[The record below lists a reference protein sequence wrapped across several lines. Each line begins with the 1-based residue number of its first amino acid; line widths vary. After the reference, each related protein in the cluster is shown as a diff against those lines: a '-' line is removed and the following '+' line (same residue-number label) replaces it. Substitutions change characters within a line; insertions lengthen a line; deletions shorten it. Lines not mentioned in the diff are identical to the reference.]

1 MTVKALS
8 PNVSVSS
15 QISVEEAAD
24 AFHHGFR
31 SIIGNRPDGED
42 PQQPDWAEIEA
53 AAQGA
58 GLETRHIPVSG
69 NAIDEAAVAQFAE
82 ALETMPK
89 PVLAYC
95 RSGRRSAILWALS
108 NNGSL
113 TAEER
118 IRTGKRAGFDFEP
131 LRQRM
136 EGPASG
142 RA

>member
-1 MTVKALS
+1 MTIKALS
-8 PNVSVSS
+8 PNVSVSP
-15 QISVEEAAD
+15 QISAAEAAAAGD
-24 AFHHGFR
+24 NGFR
-31 SIIGNRPDGED
+31 SIIGNRPDGEAPD
-42 PQQPDWAEIEA
+42 QPPWAEIEA
-53 AAQGA
+53 AARGA

-69 NAIDEAAVAQFAE
+69 NAIDQAAIAEFAQ

-95 RSGRRSAILWALS
+95 GSGRRAAILWALS

-131 LRQRM
+131 LRERM
-136 EGPASG
+136 EGSAAG
-142 RA
+142 GE

>member
-15 QISVEEAAD
+15 QISVEDAA
-24 AFHHGFR
+24 AARQEGFR
-31 SIIGNRPDGED
+31 SIIGNRPDGEA
-42 PQQPDWAEIEA
+42 PGQPTWAEIEA
-53 AAQGA
+53 AAEAA
-58 GLETRHIPVSG
+58 GLETRHIPVT
-69 NAIDEAAVAQFAE
+69 NNTIDDVAVAEFAQ

-95 RSGRRSAILWALS
+95 GSGRRSAILWALS

-131 LRQRM
+131 LRERM
-136 EGPASG
+136 EG
-142 RA
+142 

>member
-15 QISVEEAAD
+15 QLSVDAA
-24 AFHHGFR
+24 AAAARNGFR
-31 SIIGNRPDGED
+31 SIIGNRPDGES
-42 PQQPDWAEIEA
+42 PGQPAWSEIESA
-53 AAQGA
+53 ARAA

-69 NAIDEAAVAQFAE
+69 NAIDEAAVAEFAQ

-95 RSGRRSAILWALS
+95 GSGRRSAILWALS

-131 LRQRM
+131 LRERM
-136 EGPASG
+136 GG
-142 RA
+142 

>member
-1 MTVKALS
+1 VTVKALS

-15 QISVEEAAD
+15 QISVEEAAAARQD
-24 AFHHGFR
+24 GFR
-31 SIIGNRPDGED
+31 SIIGNRPDGEEPD
-42 PQQPDWAEIEA
+42 QPGWAEIEA
-53 AAQGA
+53 AARAA
-58 GLETRHIPVSG
+58 GLSTRHIPVAG
-69 NAIDEAAVAQFAE
+69 NIDEASVAEFAQ

-131 LRQRM
+131 LRARM

-142 RA
+142 DE

>member
-15 QISVEEAAD
+15 QISVEEAGTA
-24 AFHHGFR
+24 AQNGFR
-31 SIIGNRPDGED
+31 SIIGNRPDGEA
-42 PQQPDWAEIEA
+42 PGQPDWAEIEA
-53 AAQGA
+53 AAQAA
-58 GLETRHIPVSG
+58 GLEARHIPVSG
-69 NAIDEAAVAQFAE
+69 NAIDQAAVAEFAQ

-95 RSGRRSAILWALS
+95 GSGRRSAILWALS

-118 IRTGKRAGFDFEP
+118 IRTGKRAGDDFEP
-131 LRQRM
+131 LRERM
-136 EGPASG
+136 EGATS
-142 RA
+142 RRE

>member
-1 MTVKALS
+1 MTIKALS

-15 QISVEEAAD
+15 QISVEEAAAARHD
-24 AFHHGFR
+24 GFR
-31 SIIGNRPDGED
+31 SIIGNRPDGEEPD
-42 PQQPDWAEIEA
+42 QPSWAEIES
-53 AAQGA
+53 AAQSA
-58 GLETRHIPVSG
+58 GLETRHIPIPG
-69 NAIDEAAVAQFAE
+69 NVIDEVAVAEFAQ

-95 RSGRRSAILWALS
+95 RSGRRSAVLWALS

-131 LRQRM
+131 LRERM
-136 EGPASG
+136 EGSASG
-142 RA
+142 RE

>member
-1 MTVKALS
+1 VTVKALS

-15 QISVEEAAD
+15 QISVAEAA
-24 AFHHGFR
+24 AARREGFR
-31 SIIGNRPDGED
+31 SVIGNRPDGEASG
-42 PQQPDWAEIEA
+42 QPSWAEIEA
-53 AAQGA
+53 AAQAA
-58 GLETRHIPVSG
+58 GLETRHIPVAN
-69 NAIDEAAVAQFAE
+69 NAIDDVAVAEFAQ

-95 RSGRRSAILWALS
+95 GSGRRSAILWALS

-131 LRQRM
+131 LRERM
-136 EGPASG
+136 EG
-142 RA
+142 

>member
-1 MTVKALS
+1 MTIKALS

-15 QISVEEAAD
+15 QISVSEARAAGD
-24 AFHHGFR
+24 NGFR
-31 SIIGNRPDGED
+31 SIIGNRPDGEA
-42 PQQPDWAEIEA
+42 PNQPSWADIA
-53 AAQGA
+53 AAASEA

-69 NAIDEAAVAQFAE
+69 NAIDQAAVAEFAQ

-95 RSGRRSAILWALS
+95 GSGRRSATLWALS

-131 LRQRM
+131 LRARM
-136 EGPASG
+136 EGVAPNPE
-142 RA
+142 

>member
-8 PNVSVSS
+8 PNLSVSP
-15 QISVEEAAD
+15 QLSVEDAA
-24 AFHHGFR
+24 AVGLNGFK
-31 SIIGNRPDGED
+31 SIIGNRPDGES
-42 PQQPDWAEIEA
+42 PNQPSWAEVEA
-53 AAQGA
+53 AARAA

-69 NAIDEAAVAQFAE
+69 NAIDQAAVAEFAQ

-95 RSGRRSAILWALS
+95 GSGRRSAILWALS

-131 LRQRM
+131 LRERM
-136 EGPASG
+136 EPPPPGG
-142 RA
+142 E

>member
-15 QISVEEAAD
+15 QISVEEAAAARRD
-24 AFHHGFR
+24 GFR
-31 SIIGNRPDGED
+31 SIIGNRPDGEEPD
-42 PQQPDWAEIEA
+42 QPSWAEIEA
-53 AAQGA
+53 AAQAA

-69 NAIDEAAVAQFAE
+69 EIADAAVAEFAE

-131 LRQRM
+131 LRERM

-142 RA
+142 GE

>member
-1 MTVKALS
+1 VSVKALS

-15 QISVEEAAD
+15 QISVEEAA
-24 AFHHGFR
+24 AAGRNGFR
-31 SIIGNRPDGED
+31 SIIGNRPDGEG
-42 PQQPDWAEIEA
+42 PGQPSWAEIEA
-53 AAQGA
+53 AARQA
-58 GLETRHIPVSG
+58 GLETRHIPVPA
-69 NAIDEAAVAQFAE
+69 NAIDQAAVAEFAQ

-95 RSGRRSAILWALS
+95 GTGRRSAVLWALS

-131 LRQRM
+131 LRERM
-136 EGPASG
+136 EG
-142 RA
+142 

>member
-1 MTVKALS
+1 VTVKALS

-15 QISVEEAAD
+15 QISVEEAAAARHD
-24 AFHHGFR
+24 GFR
-31 SIIGNRPDGED
+31 SIIGNRPDGEA
-42 PQQPDWAEIEA
+42 PAQPSWAEIAA
-53 AAQGA
+53 AAQAA

-69 NAIDEAAVAQFAE
+69 NAIDEATVAEFAL

-95 RSGRRSAILWALS
+95 GSGRRSAILWALS

-131 LRQRM
+131 LRVRM

-142 RA
+142 RE

>member
-15 QISVEEAAD
+15 QISVEEAAAARRD
-24 AFHHGFR
+24 GFR
-31 SIIGNRPDGED
+31 SIIGNRPDGEA
-42 PQQPDWAEIEA
+42 PGQPSWAEIEA
-53 AAQGA
+53 AARAA
-58 GLETRHIPVSG
+58 GLETRHIPVTG
-69 NAIDEAAVAQFAE
+69 NAIDDAAVAAFAE

-95 RSGRRSAILWALS
+95 GSGRRSAILWALS

-131 LRQRM
+131 LRARM
-136 EGPASG
+136 SG
-142 RA
+142 

>member
-15 QISVEEAAD
+15 QLSVEEAAA
-24 AFHHGFR
+24 AFRNGFR
-31 SIIGNRPDGED
+31 SIIGNRPDGEA
-42 PQQPDWAEIEA
+42 PGQPRWADVEA
-53 AAQGA
+53 AAQAA

-69 NAIDEAAVAQFAE
+69 NAIDQAAVAEFAQ

-95 RSGRRSAILWALS
+95 GSGRRSAILWALS

-131 LRQRM
+131 LRERM

-142 RA
+142 GE

>member
-15 QISVEEAAD
+15 QLSVEEAA
-24 AFHHGFR
+24 AAGLNGFR
-31 SIIGNRPDGED
+31 SIIGNRPDDEAPG
-42 PQQPDWAEIEA
+42 QPVWAEIEA

-58 GLETRHIPVSG
+58 GLATRHIPVTGS
-69 NAIDEAAVAQFAE
+69 AIDEVAVAEFAQ

-95 RSGRRSAILWALS
+95 GSGRRSAILWALS

-131 LRQRM
+131 LRERM
-136 EGPASG
+136 EG
-142 RA
+142 

>member
-15 QISVEEAAD
+15 QISVEEAA
-24 AFHHGFR
+24 AARHEGFR
-31 SIIGNRPDGED
+31 SIIGNRPDGEE
-42 PQQPDWAEIEA
+42 PGQPSWAEIETA
-53 AAQGA
+53 AKAA
-58 GLETRHIPVSG
+58 GLETRHIPVTLEM
-69 NAIDEAAVAQFAE
+69 IDRAAVAEFAQ
-82 ALETMPK
+82 ALETLPK

-95 RSGRRSAILWALS
+95 RSGRRSAVLWALS

-131 LRQRM
+131 LRERM
-136 EGPASG
+136 EGSAPG
-142 RA
+142 GE